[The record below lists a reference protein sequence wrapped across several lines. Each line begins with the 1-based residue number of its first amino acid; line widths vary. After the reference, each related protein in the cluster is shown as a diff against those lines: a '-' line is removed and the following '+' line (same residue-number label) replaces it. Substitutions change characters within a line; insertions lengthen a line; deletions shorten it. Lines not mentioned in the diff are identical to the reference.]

1 MAEQTD
7 LELRNNWEGCNLT
20 LRCENLVMK
29 QCSTAVQACV
39 KVMPGFKF
47 TFLCWKSCSFRDA
60 VGQMRHSI
68 KSSKAVVYCNDFG
81 MTSLRG
87 RVFEDLWRIIDFLNL
102 ASLGFWVIPNGR
114 SRRRAVQAILRFLGS
129 SSVHPSRQRGS
140 LQDSWDV
147 VTLCCCICIDQK
159 RSPRDRYQLGSW
171 SQTVLTDLSEGGCT
185 CYLRMWFSLITQIL
199 TSQRNLFRRPCIY
212 LKACYAFWG
221 PFNWQPWSGI
231 CKSWI
236 LNKAKK
242 SMR

>member
-47 TFLCWKSCSFRDA
+47 TFLCWNTCFFRDA

-171 SQTVLTDLSEGGCT
+171 SQTVLSLDRFVGGRLHLLPEDVVFFDNPNFDIAAQSLQETVYLSQGLLC
-185 CYLRMWFSLITQIL
+185 IL
-199 TSQRNLFRRPCIY
+199 GTI
-212 LKACYAFWG
+212 
-221 PFNWQPWSGI
+221 
-231 CKSWI
+231 
-236 LNKAKK
+236 
-242 SMR
+242 